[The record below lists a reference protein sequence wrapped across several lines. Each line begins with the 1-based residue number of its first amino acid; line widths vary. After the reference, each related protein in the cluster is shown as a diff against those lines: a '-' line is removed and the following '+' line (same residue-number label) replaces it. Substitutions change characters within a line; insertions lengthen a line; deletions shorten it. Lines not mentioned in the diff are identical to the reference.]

1 MCIND
6 MKNKTVLALDC
17 ASKTCSVALYKDG
30 KVRCSVDT
38 DTEKTHSLTLLPSVK
53 AALDL
58 TGSDMS
64 QVDMVA
70 VTAGPGSF
78 TGLKIGVTTAKG
90 LAFPNDLPC
99 AAVSS
104 MTALAYGCLNFE
116 GLVCPSFDARRSML
130 YNALFFVSNGKVE
143 RLCEDRQSA
152 ASEVAE
158 ELKTLASRYGNRVL
172 LAGDGASVLFPL
184 LSDSELSVSC
194 DGSGV
199 KASAII
205 TAVISGD
212 CQIKESA
219 TLVPDYLR
227 PSQAERERNE
237 RLKNNSS
244 IKE

>member
-130 YNALFFVSNGKVE
+130 YNALFFVSNG
-143 RLCEDRQSA
+143 
-152 ASEVAE
+152 
-158 ELKTLASRYGNRVL
+158 Y
-172 LAGDGASVLFPL
+172 
-184 LSDSELSVSC
+184 
-194 DGSGV
+194 
-199 KASAII
+199 
-205 TAVISGD
+205 
-212 CQIKESA
+212 
-219 TLVPDYLR
+219 
-227 PSQAERERNE
+227 
-237 RLKNNSS
+237 
-244 IKE
+244 

>member
-116 GLVCPSFDARRSML
+116 GLVCPPLMR
-130 YNALFFVSNGKVE
+130 E
-143 RLCEDRQSA
+143 
-152 ASEVAE
+152 EVCF
-158 ELKTLASRYGNRVL
+158 TMHS
-172 LAGDGASVLFPL
+172 SLFPT
-184 LSDSELSVSC
+184 
-194 DGSGV
+194 G
-199 KASAII
+199 
-205 TAVISGD
+205 
-212 CQIKESA
+212 
-219 TLVPDYLR
+219 R
-227 PSQAERERNE
+227 
-237 RLKNNSS
+237 
-244 IKE
+244 

>member
-1 MCIND
+1 MNTTD

-58 TGSDMS
+58 TATDMDG
-64 QVDMVA
+64 VDAIA
-70 VTAGPGSF
+70 VTVGPGSF
-78 TGLKIGVTTAKG
+78 TGLKIGVSTAKG
-90 LAFPNDLPC
+90 LAFPKDLPC

-104 MTALAYGCLNFE
+104 MAALAYGCVGFE
-116 GLVCPSFDARRSML
+116 GLVCASFDARRNML
-130 YNALFFVSNGKVE
+130 YNALFFIGDGRVE
-143 RLCEDRQSA
+143 RLCEDGQSSA
-152 ASEVAE
+152 DEVAE
-158 ELKTLASRYGNRVL
+158 KIKSIAPQYGGRVM
-172 LAGDGASVLFPL
+172 LAGDGTALLEPL
-184 LSDSELSVSC
+184 LGDSGLAVISD
-194 DGSGV
+194 GGGV

-205 TAVISGD
+205 SAVMAGD
-212 CQIKESA
+212 CDVKLSSE
-219 TLVPDYLR
+219 LVPEYLR